1 MGRGKEKR
9 GYVNAFKAMSLPKN
23 ELILFCDCSGKH
35 DPNDIWAML
44 DIIEIND
51 MVIGY
56 KIKRKVHFTE
66 FY

>member
-1 MGRGKEKR
+1 MLL
-9 GYVNAFKAMSLPKN
+9 KAMSLPKN

-51 MVIGY
+51 MSLVI
-56 KIKRKVHFTE
+56 K
-66 FY
+66 